1 MAIIDRSR
9 RRLGPP
15 PSMPNSKREPVD
27 EIVTVQKPLAGQP
40 VIRTLAPQKTS
51 LKPEPVALPDKARA
65 EKGLTLMQL
74 LKRQPRYL
82 INSAE
87 DIVVRSYKKAKTK
100 GGMPAIIGTARDMNT
115 RPMRIHQFKVI
126 GLDKGKPDI
135 STQRRIKVSCDCEWF
150 CFVSEYALWTW
161 GAASIKFSN
170 GQPAKVRNPG
180 NHPIL
185 CKHLTQVLMTIKKRN
200 D

>member
-1 MAIIDRSR
+1 MAIIDRSK

-15 PSMPNSKREPVD
+15 PSLQNAKREPVD
-27 EIVTVQKPLAGQP
+27 EVVTVQKPLPGKAQ
-40 VIRTLAPQKTS
+40 IRTLKPQKTD
-51 LKPEPVALPDKARA
+51 LKPQAVQLPDKARA
-65 EKGLTLMQL
+65 EKGLTLMGL

-87 DIVVRSYKKAKTK
+87 DIVIRSYKRAKTK
-100 GGMPAIIGTARDMNT
+100 GGMPAVIGTARDMNT

-126 GLDKGKPDI
+126 GLDKDKPDV
-135 STQRRIKVSCDCEWF
+135 STQQRIKVSCDCEWF
-150 CFVSEYALWTW
+150 TFVSEYALWTW
-161 GAASIKFSN
+161 GAASIRYSN